1 MKIFW
6 TKEALLRLQD
16 IEEYISRDNPIDAI
30 EFIDKLISLAET
42 LIDNPE
48 KGRIVPELSLQ
59 NIRELIHKNYRI
71 VYLVKKSSVD
81 ILTVF
86 ESHQLLKREEIFL
99 SRIERGTSK

>member
-16 IEEYISRDNPIDAI
+16 IEGYISRDNHIVAI
-30 EFIDKLISLAET
+30 EFVDKLISLAET

-48 KGRIVPELSLQ
+48 KGRIVPELAMD
-59 NIRELIHKNYRI
+59 NIRELLQKNYRI
-71 VYLVKKSSVD
+71 VYLVKKNTID

-86 ESHQLLKREEIFL
+86 EGHQLLKKEEIFK
-99 SRIERGTSK
+99 SKI